1 MVRST
6 DLPSSGREI
15 SSLNTE
21 RGFME
26 EAADEPG
33 HGTRK
38 AHQASGERKQKG
50 RVGQVQEAL
59 RDLHWQGAGQEWG
72 WETGQAGD
80 TGPKAKPKGVGLFSA
95 RELRGQA
102 VGFPCAPRCSPCG

>member
-1 MVRST
+1 MVRSM
-6 DLPSSGREI
+6 DLLSSGREI

-38 AHQASGERKQKG
+38 AHQASGERKQRAGWDKS
-50 RVGQVQEAL
+50 RRQL

-72 WETGQAGD
+72 WETGQVGRH
-80 TGPKAKPKGVGLFSA
+80 GP
-95 RELRGQA
+95 
-102 VGFPCAPRCSPCG
+102 